1 MTHFIIK
8 EEFNPTPVITM
19 TPNNNIIFYSG
30 GNEVLRVSEDG
41 FYVRSERVPADQNEA
56 EAVYRAFKA
65 FLIWHGLTRD

>member
-1 MTHFIIK
+1 M
-8 EEFNPTPVITM
+8 
-19 TPNNNIIFYSG
+19 
-30 GNEVLRVSEDG
+30 LRVSEDG